1 MPQASI
7 LDLER
12 PPLGRARRALSR
24 RPSAGGRDRPANAV
38 APAAGPGRLYLIE
51 CCGGELGLTAAE
63 QEALVG
69 ANIVVYERPLA
80 ALVAAVLPLGG
91 YAEPAPDAGQP
102 PDSPVFERCLKFALD
117 GWSVVQLMQ
126 RRPGAER
133 AKWIEEAAAQLV
145 SAGVSSDIPVLVR
158 VDAACGGPL
167 TIETQLRSA
176 HAVIADQG
184 LAGGVE
190 MGGLMLVLGP
200 SAAGPAPQVY
210 AFAANGLAG

>member
-12 PPLGRARRALSR
+12 PPRGQPHRALSG
-24 RPSAGGRDRPANAV
+24 RPGARGTDRPANAT
-38 APAAGPGRLYLIE
+38 APAAGSGRLYLIE
-51 CCGGELGLTAAE
+51 RCGGELGLTAAE

-69 ANIVVYERPLA
+69 ANIIVYERPLA

-91 YAEPAPDAGQP
+91 YAEPAPAAGTA
-102 PDSPVFERCLKFALD
+102 PDTPVFERCLKFALD
-117 GWSVVQLMQ
+117 GWSVVQLME
-126 RRPGAER
+126 RRPRAQR
-133 AKWIEEAAAQLV
+133 AKWIEEATAQLV
-145 SAGVSSDIPVLVR
+145 TAGVSSDIAVLVR

-176 HAVIADQG
+176 HAVIAERG
-184 LAGGVE
+184 LPD
-190 MGGLMLVLGP
+190 GLMLVLGP
-200 SAAGPAPQVY
+200 IGPGPAPQVY